1 MTYVQRATALLIGAA
16 FAPVI
21 AVQAAPSGN
30 PKFCVFDIVGAQGD
44 AFNMT
49 KDYMVAMQRH
59 GVTIE
64 LKPYTS
70 EAQAV
75 EDFRSGVCDAVV
87 ATAFRTRP
95 FNKVAGSI
103 DSLGSTTIIRD
114 GKIDMAASY
123 QVVRTLVQTF
133 SATSPLVS
141 KLMVQGDYEVGG
153 ILPVGAA
160 FPMTNDRR
168 LNTVEALAGK
178 RLAALEYDKAQ
189 GAMVKRVGG
198 IPVYADITT
207 LVPKFNA
214 GQMDMI
220 FAPTLAYKPLEIQKG
235 IGPNGGIGRFPLLI
249 MTYQM
254 IINRPKFPEGFGD
267 QSRKYWLTQFDRVMQ
282 LIKASEAAI
291 PMGVMIELS
300 PENTYK
306 YTLML
311 REARIDIAEQGI
323 YDKRG
328 LKIIKR
334 VRCSVNPA
342 DPECGTKSEEE
353 WK

>member
-1 MTYVQRATALLIGAA
+1 
-16 FAPVI
+16 
-21 AVQAAPSGN
+21 
-30 PKFCVFDIVGAQGD
+30 
-44 AFNMT
+44 
-49 KDYMVAMQRH
+49 MVAMQRH

-75 EDFRSGVCDAVV
+75 EDFRSGQCDAVV

-114 GKIDMAASY
+114 GKIDMPASY

-133 SATSPLVS
+133 SATSPLVN

-160 FPMTNDRR
+160 YPMTSDRR

-189 GAMVKRVGG
+189 GTMIKRVGG

-220 FAPTLAYKPLEIQKG
+220 FAPTLAYKPLDIQKG
-235 IGPNGGIGRFPLLI
+235 IGPNGGIARFPLLI

-254 IINRPKFPEGFGD
+254 IINRTKFPEDFGD
-267 QSRKYWLTQFDRVMQ
+267 KSRKYWLTQFDRVMQ

-291 PMGVMIELS
+291 PMGVMVELS